1 MIHIHYYIKYCTDH
15 INYYT
20 MLIPPQA
27 PFKIMNEYYCRM
39 MNAQLGAIMQELKQW
54 PPFLLENFMIRLL
67 KNKKS
72 PLFKEI
78 LLPDRTIILR
88 RKRKKGLS
96 DLRLSITFVLK
107 TIIFFNAL
115 AMLLSI
121 VRKSAGA

>member
-78 LLPDRTIILR
+78 LLPGSPVYGRILVWQLCRIGIDKIKSLIRTWV
-88 RKRKKGLS
+88 
-96 DLRLSITFVLK
+96 DPF
-107 TIIFFNAL
+107 
-115 AMLLSI
+115 
-121 VRKSAGA
+121 